1 MLGDK
6 LKYLEDNHWAT
17 IWPNISVV
25 LFTIIFIIIVI
36 MAIKYKKSDIRKWES
51 MPFDDEINNNSPQN
65 NIN

>member
-36 MAIKYKKSDIRKWES
+36 MVIRYKKSDVKEWES
-51 MPFDDEINNNSPQN
+51 MPLDDGTSDNSSDNN
-65 NIN
+65 